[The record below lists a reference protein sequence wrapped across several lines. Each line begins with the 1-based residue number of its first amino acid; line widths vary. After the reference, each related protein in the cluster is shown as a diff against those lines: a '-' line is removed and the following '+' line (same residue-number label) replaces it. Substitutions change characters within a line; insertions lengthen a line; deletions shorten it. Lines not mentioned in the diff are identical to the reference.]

1 MPVNLWRSGLMNNQ
15 IKNINQVYDDVEK
28 LSLFDLKRLSSAIY
42 NLLEDPKR
50 NLAVK
55 KCLKVGMTI
64 YYESPEQELIEA
76 VILDVRKTMA
86 TVKRVS
92 DNSRWDI
99 YLFSIN
105 LNGQDLISTPKRQS
119 GNLDRNSLKI
129 GDRVGYHSK
138 NGNDV
143 FGVIQKLNPKKTVVL
158 LNDGQIWNVPY
169 GLLFLVMDGVSV
181 DVNDCLLIE
190 GVVLGR

>member
-1 MPVNLWRSGLMNNQ
+1 MNNQ
-15 IKNINQVYDDVEK
+15 MKNINQVYDDVEK

-55 KCLKVGMTI
+55 QCLKVDMTI
-64 YYESPEQELIEA
+64 YYESPEQEMIEA

-92 DNSRWDI
+92 DNTRWNI

-105 LNGQDLISTPKRQS
+105 LNGQDLISTPKQQS
-119 GNLDRNSLKI
+119 GNLDRNSLRM
-129 GDRVGYHSK
+129 GDRVGYHSR
-138 NGNDV
+138 NGNDL
-143 FGVIQKLNPKKTVVL
+143 FGVIQKLNPKKAVVL
-158 LNDGQIWNVPY
+158 LNDGQRWSVPY
-169 GLLFLVMDGVSV
+169 SLLFLVMDGVSV
-181 DVNDCLLIE
+181 DEKGCLLIE
-190 GVVLGR
+190 GDIVKG